1 MINRRFLSATIGY
14 VAVTFIL
21 AVLWHLVLFKGTY
34 DQLGYIARKEPGFLL
49 GFLSMIFQGAV
60 LAWLFPIISKGETTL
75 GKGVRFALVM
85 GIFFWS
91 SHVLGAAAKQNISPL
106 PTFLAIESVYLA
118 LQFTLAGLI
127 LGLSYRGNG
136 TAHG

>member
-34 DQLGYIARKEPGFLL
+34 EQLGYIARKEPGFVL

-60 LAWLFPIISKGETTL
+60 LAWLFPIISKGEATL

-91 SHVLGAAAKQNISPL
+91 CHVLAAAAKQNISPL
-106 PTFLAIESVYLA
+106 STFLPMESVYLA

-127 LGLSYRGNG
+127 LGLAYRGSG